1 MTNRRTEGFTLIEVI
16 VAIAVVAILAGI
28 ITPSVVKHLD
38 DAKRARASND
48 CQVVGAAIANFYKD
62 VGRWPNMQ
70 AGGGTGITL
79 LVGEGTTPTNQ
90 GGGTAAWVNTGING
104 TQGDLL
110 AYHLVVNRPGNQVT
124 NIYPATGEIR
134 WRGPYMQN
142 CPPDPWGRRYAI
154 NVGNMA
160 NANAV
165 WIISS
170 GPNGI
175 METAFNQAIP
185 VTGASLVLGGDDI
198 GYRMK

>member
-1 MTNRRTEGFTLIEVI
+1 MSNRRENGFTLIEVI

-38 DAKRARASND
+38 DAKRARAGND
-48 CQVVGAAIANFYKD
+48 CQVIGAAVANFYKD
-62 VGRWPNMQ
+62 VGRWPDLQ
-70 AGGGTGITL
+70 SGGATGITL

-90 GGGTAAWVNTGING
+90 GAAAAAWVTTGING

-110 AYHLVVNRPGNQVT
+110 AYHLVVNRPGNQAI
-124 NIYPATGEIR
+124 NIYPITGEVR

-142 CPPDPWGRRYAI
+142 CPSDPWGRRYAI
-154 NVGNMA
+154 NIGNMA
-160 NANAV
+160 NNNAV
-165 WIISS
+165 WVISA

-185 VTGASLVLGGDDI
+185 VTGVSLVLTGDDI